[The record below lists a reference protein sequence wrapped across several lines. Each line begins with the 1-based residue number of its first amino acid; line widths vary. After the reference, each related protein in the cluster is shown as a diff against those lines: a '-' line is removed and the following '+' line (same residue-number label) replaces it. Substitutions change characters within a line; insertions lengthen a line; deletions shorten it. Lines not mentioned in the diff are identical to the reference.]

1 MLGFEELY
9 FIGLLVE
16 VDVRDVVDAAVEY
29 CQVSIV
35 ESITNSATVFSSM
48 TFYEVS
54 FHHQ

>member
-9 FIGLLVE
+9 FIGLSVE
-16 VDVRDVVDAAVEY
+16 VDVQDVVDAAVEY

-35 ESITNSATVFSSM
+35 ESIMNSATVFSFM
-48 TFYEVS
+48 IFYEAS